1 MQRMN
6 YAELSARR
14 AYPLLRWGLPI
25 GILLTLAGYFGAWV
39 WHPAAG
45 LVILGIDLA
54 EYVKFLAEVRTGSIG
69 MWREWFILPAGALSI
84 CLTLVAVNRRFAIRW
99 YIALPLLLASA
110 YAALSALPPA
120 WTPALLTTPEFIKQ
134 TILIAVCLG
143 AIVISPL
150 LRPLPP
156 LFVGWVTCTLQL
168 GGAAGVLRQF
178 LIVKPA
184 IDRVYG
190 TPPPLGWGPFAYA
203 AGVVFILLVTII
215 SAVRSRHTPRF

>member
-1 MQRMN
+1 MQRIH
-6 YAELSARR
+6 YARSTARR
-14 AYPLLRWGLPI
+14 TYPLLRWGLPI
-25 GILLTLAGYFGAWV
+25 GLLLALAGYFGAWV

-45 LVILGIDLA
+45 
-54 EYVKFLAEVRTGSIG
+54 
-69 MWREWFILPAGALSI
+69 WFILPAGALSI
-84 CLTLVAVNRRFAIRW
+84 GLTLVAVNRRLALRW
-99 YIALPLLLASA
+99 YVALPLLLASA

-150 LRPLPP
+150 LRPLSP
-156 LFVGWVTCTLQL
+156 LFVGWVVSLLQL
-168 GGAAGVLRQF
+168 GAGAGALRQF

-190 TPPPLGWGPFAYA
+190 TPPPLGWGPFVYA
-203 AGVVFILLVTII
+203 AGVLLILAVILA
-215 SAVRSRHTPRF
+215 SAVRGRRTQGF